1 MPGEA
6 TQGEAQSVPAA
17 VAQPEEQVVAAP
29 VPTSLRDAPRAL
41 TAHRTPLPALTGLRF
56 FAALHVIIFHTTI
69 KTTLLARGHTYAG
82 NFLSNGFLA
91 VTLFFMLSGFIL
103 AYNYRGQIETRSH
116 AVRFWEARYA
126 RIWPAYAFSLIC
138 SSIPLSGIPHWPVAL
153 ATLGMVQAWDPFH
166 AAYAAAWNGVCW
178 SLSVEALFYL
188 VFPWLQTRIEKLRI
202 SRLALFGLLVAF
214 VAILCN
220 TPNHNSGD
228 RYSGLFFYVIIPIVH
243 LPEFIAGTVLGNLF
257 LDSKRTSAGP
267 TAAKGKSAEK
277 LESSR
282 GSRRARFPVLTIIG
296 FTTSIIVLCATRS
309 RWESLVVGTF
319 SLLLYGL
326 ASERSILG
334 SFLSTRALVLG
345 GEISYSMYLLR
356 TPLHTWINLSPVLG
370 ASRVM
375 SLLYIPFLLIPLSLM
390 SYFLIEGPSRRGLR
404 RLFATLQGRA

>member
-6 TQGEAQSVPAA
+6 IEGEAQSVPTA
-17 VAQPEEQVVAAP
+17 VAEPEEQVVAP
-29 VPTSLRDAPRAL
+29 PTPKSLHAAPRAL

-56 FAALHVIIFHTTI
+56 FAALHVIVFHTTM
-69 KTTLLARGHTYAG
+69 KTTLLARGQIYAG

-188 VFPWLQTRIEKLRI
+188 LFPWLQTRIEKLRI
-202 SRLALFGLLVAF
+202 SRLALFGLLVVIAA
-214 VAILCN
+214 VLCN

-243 LPEFIAGTVLGNLF
+243 LPEFIAGIVLGNLF
-257 LDSKRTSAGP
+257 LDAKRISTDL
-267 TAAKGKSAEK
+267 TAAKEKSADEPGSK
-277 LESSR
+277 R
-282 GSRRARFPVLTIIG
+282 GLLRFPLLTIAG
-296 FTTSIIVLCATRS
+296 FTTSILVLCGTRS
-309 RWESLVVGTF
+309 RWDSLVVGTF

-334 SFLSTRALVLG
+334 SFLSTRVLILG

-356 TPLHTWINLSPVLG
+356 TPLHTWINLIPGFG
-370 ASRVM
+370 ANIAV

-404 RLFATLQGRA
+404 RLFATLQGRRT

>member
-153 ATLGMVQAWDPFH
+153 ATLGMVQAWDPVH

-188 VFPWLQTRIEKLRI
+188 LFPWLQTRIEKLRI
-202 SRLALFGLLVAF
+202 SRLALFGLLVVIAA
-214 VAILCN
+214 VLCN

-243 LPEFIAGTVLGNLF
+243 LPEFIAGIVLCNLF
-257 LDSKRTSAGP
+257 LDAKRISTDL
-267 TAAKGKSAEK
+267 TAAKEKSADEPGSK
-277 LESSR
+277 R
-282 GSRRARFPVLTIIG
+282 GLLRFPLLTIAG
-296 FTTSIIVLCATRS
+296 FTTSILVLCGTRS
-309 RWESLVVGTF
+309 RWDSLVVGTF

-334 SFLSTRALVLG
+334 SFLSTRVLILG

-356 TPLHTWINLSPVLG
+356 TPLHTWINLSPVLR

-375 SLLYIPFLLIPLSLM
+375 SLLYIPFLLIPLSLL